1 MRAIANAAAEPAEPI
16 PAVRRSASPIA
27 RALLGALRFYRM
39 AISPVRPPCCRYTPS
54 CSAYAVEAI
63 EVHGA
68 ARGSW
73 LALRRLLRCHP
84 FHAGGHDPVP
94 LAVGSAGRV
103 SSLATRLT
111 RPAPRSN

>member
-1 MRAIANAAAEPAEPI
+1 MTSARK
-16 PAVRRSASPIA
+16 RRGPIA
-27 RALLGALRFYRM
+27 RALLGGLRFYRM

-103 SSLATRLT
+103 SLHAN
-111 RPAPRSN
+111 RSKSAGG

>member
-1 MRAIANAAAEPAEPI
+1 MTGVMTDAAAAPARRGPVSRVLL
-16 PAVRRSASPIA
+16 AV
-27 RALLGALRFYRM
+27 LGFYRM
-39 AISPVRPPCCRYTPS
+39 AVSPALAPSCRYLPS

-73 LALRRLLRCHP
+73 LAARRVLRCHP

-94 LAVGSAGRV
+94 PRV
-103 SSLATRLT
+103 ARADDLRA
-111 RPAPRSN
+111 AA